1 MDIKL
6 GDVQV
11 TALIPVAIKA
21 NETLRKKPRVRDEV
35 AVEIIKTLGID
46 TKPLDKFMSH
56 EGVIARTIMLDRS
69 VREFIEKNPE
79 CVIVNLAS
87 GFDNRFSRVD
97 NGKISWFDVDLPDS
111 IELRK
116 NVFPVRERVSMIS
129 GSVLESD
136 WCAAVLTEIEK
147 RSSSKT
153 NPVPVLFLA
162 EGLFMYFSLEEIG
175 KLLSIL
181 KINFRRGTLIAEQ
194 NNPMMVEKQNLH
206 DTVKNT
212 KAVFKSGTWSGQE
225 IADLCDGIKFVEE
238 HSFNEEMKK
247 YSFGGWL
254 FAKLLPKMNDR
265 WATFKW

>member
-11 TALIPVAIKA
+11 TALIPVAIKS

-97 NGKISWFDVDLPDS
+97 NGKIAWFDVDLPDS

-116 NVFPVRERVSMIS
+116 KVFPERERVSMIS

-136 WCAAVLTEIEK
+136 WCAAILAEIEK

-162 EGLFMYFSLEEIG
+162 EGLFMYFTLEEIG

-181 KINFRRGTLIAEQ
+181 KMN
-194 NNPMMVEKQNLH
+194 
-206 DTVKNT
+206 
-212 KAVFKSGTWSGQE
+212 FKSGTWSGQE
-225 IADLCDGIKFVEE
+225 IAELCDGIKFVEE

-265 WATFKW
+265 WATFKF

>member
-69 VREFIEKNPE
+69 VREFLEKNPE

-97 NGKISWFDVDLPDS
+97 NGKIAWFDVDLPDS

-116 NVFPVRERVSMIS
+116 KVFPVRERVAMIS

-136 WCAAVLTEIEK
+136 WCAGILTEIEK

-162 EGLFMYFSLEEIG
+162 EGLFMYFTLEEIG

-181 KINFRRGTLIAEQ
+181 KMN
-194 NNPMMVEKQNLH
+194 
-206 DTVKNT
+206 
-212 KAVFKSGTWSGQE
+212 FKSGTWSGQE
-225 IADLCDGIKFVEE
+225 IAELCDGIKFVEE

>member
-79 CVIVNLAS
+79 SVIVNLAS

-97 NGKISWFDVDLPDS
+97 NGKIAWFDVDLPDS

-116 NVFPVRERVSMIS
+116 KVFPVRERVSMIS

-147 RSSSKT
+147 RSSSKI

-181 KINFRRGTLIAEQ
+181 KMNFRRGTLIAEQ